1 MFIWEDFEVVGGIER
16 RFMWL
21 NYNYLEKVV
30 KIKIGEEGWGWIGK
44 VKFWI
49 WDFVLGIMEG
59 IK

>member
-30 KIKIGEEGWGWIGK
+30 KIKIGEEGWG
-44 VKFWI
+44 
-49 WDFVLGIMEG
+49 
-59 IK
+59 